1 MISIKG
7 ATLRPDTD
15 CAAIGDAHK
24 LGCRGKL
31 ITKQQ
36 NINRCYAVSKN
47 SARCSTTTAPRP
59 TSCASLS

>member
-7 ATLRPDTD
+7 ATLCPDTD

-31 ITKQQ
+31 IAKQQ
-36 NINRCYAVSKN
+36 SFNRC
-47 SARCSTTTAPRP
+47 RC
-59 TSCASLS
+59 

>member
-1 MISIKG
+1 MSAARYMLSIKG
-7 ATLRPDTD
+7 ATLCPDTD

-36 NINRCYAVSKN
+36 SFNRCYAAV
-47 SARCSTTTAPRP
+47 RCVRRALL
-59 TSCASLS
+59 AV